1 MKNLYNKKILLIICG
16 GISAYK
22 SLELIRL
29 LKKSGAEVKTILTES
44 GKQFVTPLSITS
56 LSQEKVYEDL
66 FSIENETEMDHI
78 SLSRWCDIILVAPIT
93 ANTISKLS
101 NGSSEDLA
109 STVILASNKNILI
122 CPAMN
127 VRMWEHPSTKI
138 NLEKLK
144 QFGYKVIG
152 PEIGDMACG
161 EFGEGKM
168 TEPNVILQYM
178 LNYFDK
184 LSKIKNKKLKA
195 LVTAGP
201 TKEYI
206 DPVRFITNKSSGKQ
220 GYEIAKSFYK
230 KGFDTTLIS
239 GPTNI
244 NIEPGINLIKVET
257 AEEMLK
263 ATQESLPV
271 DVAVFSAA
279 VADYKTKNTE
289 HNKIKKNDSLILS
302 LEKNV
307 DILNFVSNN
316 NLHRP
321 NIVIGFAAETN
332 NLEKNSLKKLSEKN
346 CDWLISNDVS
356 NDTIGFDSDYNEV
369 TIYYKDKKKNREFI
383 SKRKKA
389 QIADEITDKVISYLN

>member
-66 FSIENETEMDHI
+66 FSVENETEMDHI

-101 NGSSEDLA
+101 NGNAEDLA
-109 STVILASNKNILI
+109 STVILASNKDILI

-127 VRMWEHPSTKI
+127 VRMWEHPSTKS

-161 EFGEGKM
+161 EYGEGKM
-168 TEPNVILQYM
+168 SEPNVILQYI

-271 DVAVFSAA
+271 EVAVFSAA
-279 VADYKTKNTE
+279 VTEYKTKNTKD
-289 HNKIKKNDSLILS
+289 NKIKKNDSLILS

>member
-56 LSQEKVYEDL
+56 LSKEKVYEDL
-66 FSIENETEMDHI
+66 FSVENETEMDHI

-152 PEIGDMACG
+152 PEIGDMSCG

-168 TEPNVILQYM
+168 TEPNVILQYI

-356 NDTIGFDSDYNEV
+356 NNTIGFDSDYNEV

>member
-66 FSIENETEMDHI
+66 FSVENETEMDHI

-101 NGSSEDLA
+101 NGSTEDLA
-109 STVILASNKNILI
+109 STVILASNKDILI

-127 VRMWEHPSTKI
+127 VRMWEHPSTKN

-161 EFGEGKM
+161 EYGEGKM
-168 TEPNVILQYM
+168 TEPNVILQYI

-184 LSKIKNKKLKA
+184 LRKIKNKKLKA

-279 VADYKTKNTE
+279 VADYKTKNIE
-289 HNKIKKNDSLILS
+289 YNKIKKNDSLILS

-307 DILNFVSNN
+307 DILYFVSNH

-321 NIVIGFAAETN
+321 NLVIGFAAETN
-332 NLEKNSLKKLSEKN
+332 DLEKNSLKKLSEKN

-383 SKRKKA
+383 SKRKKT
-389 QIADEITDKVISYLN
+389 QIADEITEKVISYLN